1 MHGPRLISRSEARR
15 RGSGPSQPISPKPLY
30 RPQSDPPLYTHSAQN
45 HPPPIAIPS
54 PNVATPPHSAP
65 PRTLVWR
72 DHDPYNRRPSG
83 GMMQYQPGP
92 SHLSGPPIAGSGSGS
107 NHNPSPHPHHHPHS
121 QSNGYPYEQMQDQRY
136 NSPSRYH
143 MDDGLTPNLWHPA
156 PSLRFGGKLFLA
168 EESPHS

>member
-1 MHGPRLISRSEARR
+1 
-15 RGSGPSQPISPKPLY
+15 
-30 RPQSDPPLYTHSAQN
+30 
-45 HPPPIAIPS
+45 
-54 PNVATPPHSAP
+54 
-65 PRTLVWR
+65 
-72 DHDPYNRRPSG
+72 
-83 GMMQYQPGP
+83 MQYQPGP

-156 PSLRFGGKLFLA
+156 PSLRFAGKLFLA